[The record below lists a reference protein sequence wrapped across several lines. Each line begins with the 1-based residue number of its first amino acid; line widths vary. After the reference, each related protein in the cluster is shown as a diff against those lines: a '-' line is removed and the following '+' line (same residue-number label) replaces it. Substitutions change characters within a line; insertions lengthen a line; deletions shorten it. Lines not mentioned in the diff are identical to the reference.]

1 MKITSTA
8 VKMPRT
14 AFDLKKHFRSN
25 PNPKPPPIRAPRH
38 EIENEIPP
46 EFSPDSPVYSPEIP
60 GDNVIEEPD
69 REHAFDQIRTAFFD
83 SVLIEGFSL
92 ELEFK
97 INANARHF
105 LTKSKFSQIL
115 KILESQKEFTY
126 TGTQETVDWYSRTN
140 QSANI
145 RKTCT
150 GNKCT
155 FMEKRKILNS
165 DIDETRISLSSE
177 RGIEENSVR
186 DVGYDIFRKKKRHS
200 FEFQCWKFDFTEIQ
214 TNDPAYKDSDD
225 DIFEIELELILT
237 SDWLLYYTIDH
248 LIHCGFDMFGH
259 FIIQNLH

>member
-1 MKITSTA
+1 MKITTAA

-14 AFDLKKHFRSN
+14 VFDMKKSFRSN
-25 PNPKPPPIRAPRH
+25 QTPKPPPTIRAPRH
-38 EIENEIPP
+38 ENEIPP

-60 GDNVIEEPD
+60 GDNIEELD
-69 REHAFDQIRTAFFD
+69 RERVFEQLRTAFFD

-97 INANARHF
+97 IHSNARHF

-126 TGTQETVDWYSRTN
+126 TGTQETSDWYSRSN
-140 QSANI
+140 PSANI

-150 GNKCT
+150 ETNCT

-177 RGIEENSVR
+177 RDIEENSVR
-186 DVGYDIFRKKKRHS
+186 DIGYDIFRKKKRHS

-214 TNDPAYKDSDD
+214 TNDPAYRDSDD

-237 SDWLLYYTIDH
+237 SEWLLYYTIDH
-248 LIHCGFDMFGH
+248 LVHWGFDIFGH
-259 FIIQNLH
+259 FVVQNLH